1 MCNPLSGLGVSSKTW
16 ISMCFQLY
24 YAVGC
29 KALLSVG
36 GNPCFH
42 QVLFRPFFRTWIIW
56 DLWGCPSPPLQVVP
70 TWIFC
75 SSQPPCLCKGWEG
88 WRLHSPGNTDPTKPK
103 SSPGGQGYIT
113 EAWRKPPWVWR
124 WKWRIHGEPHWTGTF
139 SNHTCQAQHLRK
151 CHFFLKTFRKRS
163 PFWKLHFFFQRTSE
177 NTDFY
182 LFVLFSILSYILL
195 FPFHF
200 QCLDSPVLPVRE
212 NVPLS
217 GKFQGCVWV
226 KRPRDVWPWACW
238 NRTLIHS
245 EQPFLFCVAVPE
257 KFLVSA
263 CAVSNVSHSKHSLCF
278 LAHKTAEVHPV
289 QWTNYSALSRYL
301 C

>member
-1 MCNPLSGLGVSSKTW
+1 M
-16 ISMCFQLY
+16 
-24 YAVGC
+24 
-29 KALLSVG
+29 G
-36 GNPCFH
+36 GNSCFH
-42 QVLFRPFFRTWIIW
+42 QVLFRPFFRARIIW
-56 DLWGCPSPPLQVVP
+56 DVWGCPSPPLQVVP
-70 TWIFC
+70 SWTFC
-75 SSQPPCLCKGWEG
+75 SSQPLCLCIVQETQILQNPNQALKE
-88 WRLHSPGNTDPTKPK
+88 RIH
-103 SSPGGQGYIT
+103 Q
-113 EAWRKPPWVWR
+113 RKPEENLLGSGGGSDR
-124 WKWRIHGEPHWTGTF
+124 YTGSPSGLVLSQTTLVKH
-139 SNHTCQAQHLRK
+139 NIWGNK
-151 CHFFLKTFRKRS
+151 CPFFLKTFWKRS
-163 PFWKLHFFFQRTSE
+163 LFWKLHFFFPQRTSE

-182 LFVLFSILSYILL
+182 LFVLFSIISYILL
-195 FPFHF
+195 FLFHF

-226 KRPRDVWPWACW
+226 KPPRDVWPWACW
-238 NRTLIHS
+238 NWTFIHS
-245 EQPFLFCVAVPE
+245 EQTFFFFFVAVPE